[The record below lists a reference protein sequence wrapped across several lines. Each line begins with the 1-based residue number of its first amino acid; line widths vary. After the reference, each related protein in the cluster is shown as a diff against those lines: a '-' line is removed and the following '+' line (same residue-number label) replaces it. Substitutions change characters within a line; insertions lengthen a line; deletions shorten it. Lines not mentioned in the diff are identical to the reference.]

1 MIKLRF
7 MDFFI
12 IDNIKDFLEI
22 TVWLFWWL
30 IAFLWLNTWKK
41 QIKWNIEFDTA
52 RKILN
57 QIYKIRRWIETV
69 RNPFIPAYEM
79 IYKWTKDGLSEKE
92 LEIAWLREAY
102 NNRFELLDKT
112 KQEILLD
119 VLEAEV
125 LWGKDIKNKL
135 YDFLWVVRELELAV
149 QDYLKIKHM
158 SNLERQ
164 ESYWKERYSEVD
176 EIIYAKSLNSIEIN
190 KDDKYALNLDSKIK
204 DIENYLKKFLIK

>member
-1 MIKLRF
+1 MIELSFLKVE
-7 MDFFI
+7 
-12 IDNIKDFLEI
+12 NIKDFLEI
-22 TVWLFWWL
+22 SFWFFWWF
-30 IAFLWLNTWKK
+30 IAWQWLNTWKK
-41 QIKWNIEFDTA
+41 QLKWNIEFEKA

-57 QIYKIRRWIETV
+57 QIYKIRKWIEAV

-92 LEIAWLREAY
+92 LEMAWLREAY

-149 QDYLKIKHM
+149 QDYLKIMYM

-164 ESYWKERYSEVD
+164 ESYWKKRYSEIN
-176 EIIYAKSLNSIEIN
+176 EIIYAKSLNSIQIN
-190 KDDKYALNLDSKIK
+190 KDDKYFLNLDWKIK
-204 DIENYLKKFLIK
+204 EIENYLKQFLYR